1 MMYGLGI
8 NPLGIHTI
16 DYMEIQTNKN

>member
-1 MMYGLGI
+1 MYGLGI